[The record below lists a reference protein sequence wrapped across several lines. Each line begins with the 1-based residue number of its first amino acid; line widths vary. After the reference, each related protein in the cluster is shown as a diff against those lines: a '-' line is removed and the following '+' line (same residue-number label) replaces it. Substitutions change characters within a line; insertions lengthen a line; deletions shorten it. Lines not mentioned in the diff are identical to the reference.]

1 MRQLGTLSLL
11 RRGLLKKGALGKG
24 FLRKRLLSTTL
35 FAGLMVSPVTQAEL
49 VFGIVAPSS
58 GGAAPLGLGMQKG
71 IETYFAEVNATGGV
85 NGEMLA
91 LLARDDQYQPLQAA
105 SNTRKMIQEDAVLA
119 AIGNVGTPTATVT
132 LPIHNENKTLLY
144 GAFTGAG
151 VLRQSPPDRYVIN
164 YRASYVQETAAMI
177 EGLLEAGILPEEIAF
192 FTQNDSF
199 GDAGYNGAIQALT
212 AQGVGNPGA
221 LAHGR
226 FTRGT
231 RNIHQG
237 LATILQA
244 PVTPRAII
252 VVGTYGPAA
261 DFIREARNDLPDAL
275 FLNVSFVGS
284 QALMAELGELSEG
297 VIITQVVPPLDA
309 ALPAVEAYRQALATY
324 GRGSE
329 PDFIS
334 LEGYLAAKLFVEGV
348 KAAGTNPDREAIV
361 DGLLGL
367 GSIDIGLDV
376 PLSLG
381 VNDHQASDAVWPTVI
396 TDGRFES
403 VEWAGLLP

>member
-1 MRQLGTLSLL
+1 MRRLWIWILTG
-11 RRGLLKKGALGKG
+11 GL
-24 FLRKRLLSTTL
+24 
-35 FAGLMVSPVTQAEL
+35 VSPLAQAEL
-49 VFGIVAPSS
+49 TFGIVAPSS
-58 GGAAPLGLGMQKG
+58 GDAAPLGLGMQKG
-71 IETYFAEVNATGGV
+71 IETYFAEVNAAGGV
-85 NGEMLA
+85 NGETLA
-91 LLARDDQYQPLQAA
+91 LIARDDQYQPLQAA
-105 SNTRKMIQEDAVLA
+105 VNTRQLIQEDDVLA

-132 LPIHNENKTLLY
+132 IPLYNEYETLLY

-151 VLRQSPPDRYVIN
+151 MLRKTPPDRYVIN
-164 YRASYVQETAAMI
+164 YRASYVQETAAMVD
-177 EGLLEAGILPEEIAF
+177 GLLDAGILSEEIAF

-199 GDAGYNGAIQALT
+199 GDAGYNGATQALA
-212 AQGVGNPGA
+212 AQGADNTAA

-252 VVGTYGPAA
+252 IVGTYGPAA
-261 DFIREARNDLPDAL
+261 DFIREAKNDLPDTV

-284 QALMAELGELSEG
+284 QALMDELGELAEG

-309 ALPAVEAYRQALATY
+309 DLPAVDAYRQALETHAN
-324 GRGSE
+324 GSE

-348 KAAGTNPDREAIV
+348 KAAGANPDRDAIV

-367 GSIDIGLDV
+367 GSIDIGLGA

-381 VNDHQASDAVWPTVI
+381 RNDHQASDAVWPTII
-396 TDGRFES
+396 THGHFES
-403 VEWAGLLP
+403 VEWANLLP

>member
-1 MRQLGTLSLL
+1 MRRLGTKLL
-11 RRGLLKKGALGKG
+11 RKVLLKRALFTIAVLGGA
-24 FLRKRLLSTTL
+24 FAPLS
-35 FAGLMVSPVTQAEL
+35 AQAEL
-49 VFGIVAPSS
+49 TFGIVAPSS

-71 IETYFAEVNATGGV
+71 IETYFAEVNAAGGI
-85 NGEMLA
+85 NGENLS
-91 LLARDDQYQPLQAA
+91 LLARDDQYKPLQAA
-105 SNTRKMIQEDAVLA
+105 SNTRQMIQDEDVLA

-132 LPIHNENKTLLY
+132 IPIYNEYKTLLY

-151 VLRQSPPDRYVIN
+151 VLRKSPPDRYVIN
-164 YRASYVQETAAMI
+164 YRASYVQETAAMVD
-177 EGLLEAGILPEEIAF
+177 GLLEAGVLPEEIAF

-199 GDAGYNGAIQALT
+199 GDAGYNGAAQALT
-212 AQGVGNPGA
+212 AHGVDNIAA

-237 LATILQA
+237 LATILEA

-252 VVGTYGPAA
+252 IVGTYGPAA
-261 DFIREARNDLPDAL
+261 DFIREAKNDLPDAV

-284 QALMAELGELSEG
+284 QALMDELGDLAEG

-309 ALPAVEAYRQALATY
+309 DLPAVEAYRAALDAHTS
-324 GRGSE
+324 GSE

-348 KAAGTNPDREAIV
+348 KAAGANPDRDAIV

-367 GSIDIGLDV
+367 GSVDIGLEEPV
-376 PLSLG
+376 SLG
-381 VNDHQASDAVWPTVI
+381 PNDHQASDAVWPTI
-396 TDGRFES
+396 IANGRFES
-403 VEWAGLLP
+403 VEWASLLP

>member
-1 MRQLGTLSLL
+1 MQRLGIGLLIKALSQKVLL
-11 RRGLLKKGALGKG
+11 RKYLSNIALAVGMFVPLLA
-24 FLRKRLLSTTL
+24 
-35 FAGLMVSPVTQAEL
+35 QAEL
-49 VFGIVAPSS
+49 SFGIVAPSS

-71 IETYFAEVNATGGV
+71 IETYFAEVNEAGGV
-85 NGEMLA
+85 NGETLA
-91 LLARDDQYQPLQAA
+91 LIARDDQYKPLQAA
-105 SNTRKMIQEDAVLA
+105 SNTRQLIQEDEVLA

-132 LPIHNENKTLLY
+132 IPIFNEYETLLY

-151 VLRQSPPDRYVIN
+151 VLRKTPPDRYVIN
-164 YRASYVQETAAMI
+164 YRASYVQETAAMVG
-177 EGLLEAGILPEEIAF
+177 GLLEAGVLPEEIAF

-199 GDAGYNGAIQALT
+199 GDAGYNGATQALT
-212 AQGVGNPGA
+212 AHGVDNIAA

-237 LATILQA
+237 LATILEA
-244 PVTPRAII
+244 PVTPRAVII
-252 VVGTYGPAA
+252 VGTYGPAA
-261 DFIREARNDLPDAL
+261 DFIREAKKDLPDTL

-284 QALMAELGELSEG
+284 QALMDELGDLAEG
-297 VIITQVVPPLDA
+297 VIITQVVPPLNAD
-309 ALPAVEAYRQALATY
+309 LPAVEAYRKALETHA
-324 GRGSE
+324 RGSE

-348 KAAGTNPDREAIV
+348 RAAGANPDREAIV

-367 GSIDIGLDV
+367 GSVDIGLEE

-381 VNDHQASDAVWPTVI
+381 PNDHQASDAVWPTI
-396 TDGRFES
+396 IKNGRFES
-403 VEWAGLLP
+403 VEWASLLP

>member
-1 MRQLGTLSLL
+1 MQRLGILFL
-11 RRGLLKKGALGKG
+11 REGLLKKSLI
-24 FLRKRLLSTTL
+24 RNHLLKVML
-35 FAGLMVSPVTQAEL
+35 LAGVFAPSLAQAEL
-49 VFGIVAPSS
+49 TFGIVAPSS

-71 IETYFAEVNATGGV
+71 IETYFAEVNAAGGV

-91 LLARDDQYQPLQAA
+91 LIARDDQYKPLQAA
-105 SNTRKMIQEDAVLA
+105 SNTREIIQEDEVLA

-132 LPIHNENKTLLY
+132 IPIYNEHETLLY

-151 VLRQSPPDRYVIN
+151 VLRKTPPDRYVIN
-164 YRASYVQETAAMI
+164 YRASYVQETAAMVD
-177 EGLLEAGILPEEIAF
+177 GLLEAGVLPEEIAF

-199 GDAGYNGAIQALT
+199 GDAGYNGATKALT
-212 AQGVGNPGA
+212 ANGVENIAA

-237 LATILQA
+237 LATILEA
-244 PVTPRAII
+244 PVTPRAVII
-252 VVGTYGPAA
+252 VGTYGPAA
-261 DFIREARNDLPDAL
+261 DFIREAKNDLPDTV

-284 QALMAELGELSEG
+284 QALMDELGDLAEG
-297 VIITQVVPPLDA
+297 VIITQVVPPLNAD
-309 ALPAVEAYRQALATY
+309 LPAVEAYRQALATHAQ
-324 GRGSE
+324 GSE

-348 KAAGTNPDREAIV
+348 RAAGANPDREAIV

-367 GSIDIGLDV
+367 GSVDIGLEEPV
-376 PLSLG
+376 SLG
-381 VNDHQASDAVWPTVI
+381 PNDHQASDAVWPTII
-396 TDGRFES
+396 TNGRFES
-403 VEWAGLLP
+403 VEWASLLP

>member
-1 MRQLGTLSLL
+1 MQRLGIGLLIKVLSKKALL
-11 RRGLLKKGALGKG
+11 RKYLLNIVLAVGMFVPLVA
-24 FLRKRLLSTTL
+24 
-35 FAGLMVSPVTQAEL
+35 QAEL
-49 VFGIVAPSS
+49 SFGIVAPSS

-71 IETYFAEVNATGGV
+71 IETYFAEVNEAGGV
-85 NGEMLA
+85 NGETLA
-91 LLARDDQYQPLQAA
+91 LIARDDQYKPLQAA
-105 SNTRKMIQEDAVLA
+105 SNTRQLIQEDEVLA

-132 LPIHNENKTLLY
+132 IPIFNEYETLLY

-151 VLRQSPPDRYVIN
+151 VLRKTPPDRYVIN
-164 YRASYVQETAAMI
+164 YRASYVQETAAMVG
-177 EGLLEAGILPEEIAF
+177 GLLEAGVLPEEIAF

-199 GDAGYNGAIQALT
+199 GDAGYNGATQALT
-212 AQGVGNPGA
+212 AHGVDNIAA

-237 LATILQA
+237 LATILEA
-244 PVTPRAII
+244 PVTPRAVII
-252 VVGTYGPAA
+252 VGTYGPAA
-261 DFIREARNDLPDAL
+261 DFIREAKKDLPDTL

-284 QALMAELGELSEG
+284 QALMDELGDLAEG
-297 VIITQVVPPLDA
+297 VIITQVVPPLNAD
-309 ALPAVEAYRQALATY
+309 LPAVEAYRKALETHA
-324 GRGSE
+324 RGSE

-348 KAAGTNPDREAIV
+348 RAAGANPDREAIV

-367 GSIDIGLDV
+367 GSVDIGLEE

-381 VNDHQASDAVWPTVI
+381 PNDHQASDAVWPTI
-396 TDGRFES
+396 IKNGRFES
-403 VEWAGLLP
+403 VEWASLLP

>member
-1 MRQLGTLSLL
+1 MFVPLL
-11 RRGLLKKGALGKG
+11 A
-24 FLRKRLLSTTL
+24 
-35 FAGLMVSPVTQAEL
+35 QAEL
-49 VFGIVAPSS
+49 SFGIVAPSS

-71 IETYFAEVNATGGV
+71 IETYFAEVNEAGGV
-85 NGEMLA
+85 NGETLA
-91 LLARDDQYQPLQAA
+91 LIARDDQYKPLQAA
-105 SNTRKMIQEDAVLA
+105 SNTRQLLQEDEVLA

-132 LPIHNENKTLLY
+132 IPIFNEYKTLLY

-151 VLRQSPPDRYVIN
+151 VLRKAPPDRYVIN
-164 YRASYVQETAAMI
+164 YRASYVQETAAMVD
-177 EGLLEAGILPEEIAF
+177 GLLEAGVLPEEIAF

-199 GDAGYNGAIQALT
+199 GDAGYNGATQALT
-212 AQGVGNPGA
+212 AHGVDNIAA

-237 LATILQA
+237 LATILEA
-244 PVTPRAII
+244 PVTPRAVII
-252 VVGTYGPAA
+252 VGTYGPAA
-261 DFIREARNDLPDAL
+261 DFIREAKNDLPDTV

-284 QALMAELGELSEG
+284 QALMDELGDLAEG
-297 VIITQVVPPLDA
+297 VIITQVVPPLNAD
-309 ALPAVEAYRQALATY
+309 LPAVEAYRKALETHA
-324 GRGSE
+324 RGSE

-348 KAAGTNPDREAIV
+348 RAAGANPDREAIV

-367 GSIDIGLDV
+367 GSVDIGLEE

-381 VNDHQASDAVWPTVI
+381 PNDHQASDAVWPTI
-396 TDGRFES
+396 IKNGRFES
-403 VEWAGLLP
+403 VEWASLLP

>member
-1 MRQLGTLSLL
+1 MQRLGIGLLIKALSQKVLL
-11 RRGLLKKGALGKG
+11 RKYLLNIALAVGM
-24 FLRKRLLSTTL
+24 FVPLL
-35 FAGLMVSPVTQAEL
+35 AQAEL
-49 VFGIVAPSS
+49 SFGIVAPSS

-71 IETYFAEVNATGGV
+71 IETYFAEVNEAGGV
-85 NGEMLA
+85 NGETLA
-91 LLARDDQYQPLQAA
+91 LIARDDQYKPLQAA
-105 SNTRKMIQEDAVLA
+105 SNTRQLIQEDEVLA

-132 LPIHNENKTLLY
+132 IPIFNEYETLLY

-151 VLRQSPPDRYVIN
+151 VLRKTPPDRYVIN
-164 YRASYVQETAAMI
+164 YRASYVQETAAMVS
-177 EGLLEAGILPEEIAF
+177 GLLEAGVLPEEIAF

-199 GDAGYNGAIQALT
+199 GDAGYNGATQALT
-212 AQGVGNPGA
+212 AHGVDNIAA

-237 LATILQA
+237 LATILEA
-244 PVTPRAII
+244 PVTPRAVII
-252 VVGTYGPAA
+252 VGTYGPAA
-261 DFIREARNDLPDAL
+261 DFIREAKNDLPDTL

-284 QALMAELGELSEG
+284 QALMDELGDLAEG
-297 VIITQVVPPLDA
+297 VIITQVVPPLNAD
-309 ALPAVEAYRQALATY
+309 LPAVEAYRKALETHA
-324 GRGSE
+324 RGSE

-348 KAAGTNPDREAIV
+348 RAAGANPDREAIV

-367 GSIDIGLDV
+367 GSVDIGLEE

-381 VNDHQASDAVWPTVI
+381 PNDHQASDAVWPTI
-396 TDGRFES
+396 IKNGRFES
-403 VEWAGLLP
+403 VEWASLLP

>member
-1 MRQLGTLSLL
+1 MRQLSIISLKTILLNATLLV
-11 RRGLLKKGALGKG
+11 GAL
-24 FLRKRLLSTTL
+24 
-35 FAGLMVSPVTQAEL
+35 MSPLAQAEL
-49 VFGIVAPSS
+49 TFGIVAPSS

-71 IETYFAEVNATGGV
+71 IETYFAEVNAAGGV
-85 NGEMLA
+85 NGQSLKLVAM
-91 LLARDDQYQPLQAA
+91 DDQYQPLQAA
-105 SNTRKMIQEDAVLA
+105 RHTRQLIADDLLA

-132 LPIHNENKTLLY
+132 IPLHNEFKTLLY

-151 VLRQSPPDRYVIN
+151 GLRKTPPDRYVIN
-164 YRASYVQETAAMI
+164 YRASYLQETAAMVD
-177 EGLLEAGILPEEIAF
+177 GLLEAGILPEEIAF

-199 GDAGYNGAIQALT
+199 GDAGYNGATQALASHGFENT
-212 AQGVGNPGA
+212 AA

-237 LATILQA
+237 LASILQV

-252 VVGTYGPAA
+252 IVSTYGPAA
-261 DFIREARNDLPDAL
+261 DFIREAQIDLPDTL

-284 QALMAELGELSEG
+284 QALLDELGEQAEG

-309 ALPAVEAYRQALATY
+309 DLPAVEAYRQALETHAA
-324 GRGSE
+324 GSE

-348 KAAGTNPDREAIV
+348 KAAGADPDREAI
-361 DGLLGL
+361 G
-367 GSIDIGLDV
+367 
-376 PLSLG
+376 
-381 VNDHQASDAVWPTVI
+381 
-396 TDGRFES
+396 
-403 VEWAGLLP
+403 

>member
-1 MRQLGTLSLL
+1 MQRLGIGLLTKALSKKALL
-11 RRGLLKKGALGKG
+11 RIYLLNIALAVGM
-24 FLRKRLLSTTL
+24 FVPLL
-35 FAGLMVSPVTQAEL
+35 AQAEL
-49 VFGIVAPSS
+49 SFGIVAPSS

-71 IETYFAEVNATGGV
+71 IETYFAEVNEAGGV
-85 NGEMLA
+85 NGETLA
-91 LLARDDQYQPLQAA
+91 LIARDDQYKPLQAA
-105 SNTRKMIQEDAVLA
+105 SNTRQLIQEDEVLA

-132 LPIHNENKTLLY
+132 IPIFNEYETLLY

-151 VLRQSPPDRYVIN
+151 VLRKTPPDRYVIN
-164 YRASYVQETAAMI
+164 YRASYVQETAAMVD
-177 EGLLEAGILPEEIAF
+177 GLLEAGVLPEEIAF

-199 GDAGYNGAIQALT
+199 GDAGYNGATQALT
-212 AQGVGNPGA
+212 AHGVDNIAA

-237 LATILQA
+237 LATILEA
-244 PVTPRAII
+244 PVTPRAVII
-252 VVGTYGPAA
+252 VGTYGPAA
-261 DFIREARNDLPDAL
+261 DFIREAKNDLPDTV

-284 QALMAELGELSEG
+284 QALMEELGDLAEG
-297 VIITQVVPPLDA
+297 VIITQVVPPLNAD
-309 ALPAVEAYRQALATY
+309 LPAVEAYRKALETHA
-324 GRGSE
+324 RGSE

-348 KAAGTNPDREAIV
+348 RAAGANPDREAIV

-367 GSIDIGLDV
+367 GTIDIGLEE

-381 VNDHQASDAVWPTVI
+381 PNDHQASDAVWPTI
-396 TDGRFES
+396 IKNGRFES
-403 VEWAGLLP
+403 VEWASLLP

>member
-1 MRQLGTLSLL
+1 MQRLGIGLLIKALSQKVLL
-11 RRGLLKKGALGKG
+11 RKYLLNIALAVGM
-24 FLRKRLLSTTL
+24 FVPLL
-35 FAGLMVSPVTQAEL
+35 AQAEL
-49 VFGIVAPSS
+49 SFGIVAPSS

-71 IETYFAEVNATGGV
+71 IETYFAEVNEAGGV
-85 NGEMLA
+85 NGETLA
-91 LLARDDQYQPLQAA
+91 LIARDDQYKPLQAA
-105 SNTRKMIQEDAVLA
+105 SNTRQLIQEDEVLA

-132 LPIHNENKTLLY
+132 IPIFNEYETLLY

-151 VLRQSPPDRYVIN
+151 VLRKTPPDRYVIN
-164 YRASYVQETAAMI
+164 YRASYVQETAAMVG
-177 EGLLEAGILPEEIAF
+177 GLLEAGVLPEEIAF

-199 GDAGYNGAIQALT
+199 GDAGYNGATQAL
-212 AQGVGNPGA
+212 AAHGVDNIAA

-237 LATILQA
+237 LATILEA
-244 PVTPRAII
+244 PVTPRAVII
-252 VVGTYGPAA
+252 VGTYGPAA
-261 DFIREARNDLPDAL
+261 DFIREAKNDLPDTL

-284 QALMAELGELSEG
+284 QALMDELGDLAEG
-297 VIITQVVPPLDA
+297 VIITQVVPPLNAD
-309 ALPAVEAYRQALATY
+309 LPAVEAYRKALETHA
-324 GRGSE
+324 RGSE

-348 KAAGTNPDREAIV
+348 RAAGANPDREAIV

-367 GSIDIGLDV
+367 GSVDIGLEE

-381 VNDHQASDAVWPTVI
+381 PNDHQASDAVWPTI
-396 TDGRFES
+396 IKNGLFES
-403 VEWAGLLP
+403 VEWASLLP

>member
-1 MRQLGTLSLL
+1 MQRLGIGLLIKALSQKVLL
-11 RRGLLKKGALGKG
+11 RKYLSNIALAVGMFVPLLA
-24 FLRKRLLSTTL
+24 
-35 FAGLMVSPVTQAEL
+35 QAEL
-49 VFGIVAPSS
+49 SFGIVAPSS

-71 IETYFAEVNATGGV
+71 IETYFAEVNEAGGV
-85 NGEMLA
+85 NGETLA
-91 LLARDDQYQPLQAA
+91 LIARDDQYKPLQAA
-105 SNTRKMIQEDAVLA
+105 SNTRQLIQEDEVLA

-132 LPIHNENKTLLY
+132 IPIFNEYETLLY

-151 VLRQSPPDRYVIN
+151 VLRKTPPDRYVIN
-164 YRASYVQETAAMI
+164 YRASYVQETAAMVG
-177 EGLLEAGILPEEIAF
+177 GLLEAGVLPEEIAF

-199 GDAGYNGAIQALT
+199 GDAGYNGATQALT
-212 AQGVGNPGA
+212 AHGVDNIAA

-237 LATILQA
+237 LATILEA
-244 PVTPRAII
+244 PVTPRAVII
-252 VVGTYGPAA
+252 VGTYGPAA
-261 DFIREARNDLPDAL
+261 DFIREAKKDLPDTI

-284 QALMAELGELSEG
+284 QALMDELGDLAEG
-297 VIITQVVPPLDA
+297 VIITQVVPPLNAD
-309 ALPAVEAYRQALATY
+309 LPAVEAYRKALETHA
-324 GRGSE
+324 RGSE

-348 KAAGTNPDREAIV
+348 RAAGANPDREAIV

-367 GSIDIGLDV
+367 GSVDIGLEE

-381 VNDHQASDAVWPTVI
+381 PNDHQASDAVWPTI
-396 TDGRFES
+396 IKNGRFES
-403 VEWAGLLP
+403 VEWASLLP

>member
-1 MRQLGTLSLL
+1 MRRLGTLLLIKKCFKKQMIKTRLL
-11 RRGLLKKGALGKG
+11 RI
-24 FLRKRLLSTTL
+24 TL
-35 FAGLMVSPVTQAEL
+35 FAGLLVSPLAQAEL
-49 VFGIVAPSS
+49 TFGIVAPSS

-71 IETYFAEVNATGGV
+71 IETYFAEVNAAGGV
-85 NGEMLA
+85 NGQTLA
-91 LLARDDQYQPLQAA
+91 LIARDDQYQPLKAA
-105 SNTRKMIQEDAVLA
+105 SNTRQLIQEDDVLA

-132 LPIHNENKTLLY
+132 IPIYNEYETLLY

-151 VLRQSPPDRYVIN
+151 VLRKTPPDRYVIN
-164 YRASYVQETAAMI
+164 YRASYVQETAAMVD
-177 EGLLEAGILPEEIAF
+177 GLLEAGILPEEIAF

-199 GDAGYNGAIQALT
+199 GDAGYNGATQALT
-212 AQGVGNPGA
+212 SHGVENTAA

-252 VVGTYGPAA
+252 IVGTYGPAA
-261 DFIREARNDLPDAL
+261 DFIREAHNDLPDTV

-284 QALMAELGELSEG
+284 QALMDELGELSEG

-309 ALPAVEAYRQALATY
+309 DLPAVEAYRQALETHA
-324 GRGSE
+324 RDSE

-334 LEGYLAAKLFVEGV
+334 LEGYLAAKVFVEGV
-348 KAAGTNPDREAIV
+348 KAAGADPDRDAIV

-367 GSIDIGLDV
+367 GAIDIGLEE

-381 VNDHQASDAVWPTVI
+381 RNDHQASDAVWPTII
-396 TDGRFES
+396 TNGRFES
-403 VEWAGLLP
+403 VEWASLLP

>member
-1 MRQLGTLSLL
+1 MFTPLL
-11 RRGLLKKGALGKG
+11 A
-24 FLRKRLLSTTL
+24 
-35 FAGLMVSPVTQAEL
+35 QAEL
-49 VFGIVAPSS
+49 TFGIVAPSS

-71 IETYFAEVNATGGV
+71 IETYFAEVNAAGGV
-85 NGEMLA
+85 NGETLA
-91 LLARDDQYQPLQAA
+91 LITRDDQYNPLQAA
-105 SNTRKMIQEDAVLA
+105 TNTRQIIQEDEVLA

-132 LPIHNENKTLLY
+132 IPIYNEYKTLLY

-151 VLRQSPPDRYVIN
+151 VLRKSPPDRYVIN
-164 YRASYVQETAAMI
+164 YRASYVQETAAMVD
-177 EGLLEAGILPEEIAF
+177 GLLEAGVLPEEIAF

-199 GDAGYNGAIQALT
+199 GDAGYNGATKALT
-212 AQGVGNPGA
+212 AHGVDNIAA

-231 RNIHQG
+231 RNVHQG
-237 LATILQA
+237 LATILEA

-252 VVGTYGPAA
+252 IVGTYGPAA
-261 DFIREARNDLPDAL
+261 DFIREAKNDLPDAV

-284 QALMAELGELSEG
+284 QALMDELGDQAEG

-309 ALPAVEAYRQALATY
+309 DLPAVEAYREALDAHSS
-324 GRGSE
+324 GSE

-348 KAAGTNPDREAIV
+348 KAAGANPDRDAIV

-367 GSIDIGLDV
+367 GSIDIGLEEPV
-376 PLSLG
+376 SLG
-381 VNDHQASDAVWPTVI
+381 PNDHQASDAVWPTII
-396 TDGRFES
+396 TNGRFES
-403 VEWAGLLP
+403 VVWANLLP